1 MHEIIDVTSEG
12 LGTAKA
18 GQAATLDRFCR
29 EIGRALASEALCDV
43 PRRVAGLLPDLLRLP
58 DLLTAEQRCTPV
70 DSYGRNRV
78 FICPQDKFS
87 VLAMIWPAGVTTP
100 IHDHRDWCTLG
111 VYEGVIEETYYS
123 PASDAP
129 DCTFAVP
136 QKTVRHEPGAI
147 AHLPV
152 AAPNIHRI
160 HNPTDDVA
168 ISIHVYGGNCEKL
181 GPNLDQVYTVET

>member
-1 MHEIIDVTSEG
+1 MHEFIDVASEG
-12 LGTAKA
+12 DGAVKA
-18 GQAATLDRFCR
+18 AQAASLKRFCHS
-29 EIGRALASEALCDV
+29 IGRALETEPLRDV
-43 PRRVAGLLPDLLRLP
+43 PRCVAQQMPDLLVQP
-58 DLLTAEQRCTPV
+58 NLLTPEQRSAPT

-111 VYEGVIEETYYS
+111 VYEGLIEETYYS

-129 DCTFAVP
+129 DCITAVP
-136 QKTVRHEPGAI
+136 EKTVRHQPGDI

-152 AAPNIHRI
+152 NAPNIHKI
-160 HNPTDDVA
+160 HNPTDEVA
-168 ISIHVYGGNCEKL
+168 ISIHVYGGNCKSL
-181 GPNLDQVYTVET
+181 GPNLDKIYTVV